1 MRQPEKNIN
10 RGRLKGSTSAMSAAL
25 LYSTSLNSVF
35 VMKQGVLSRDVA
47 CPVIGHRKK
56 LKTKCGQPFFYL
68 LTSAPR
74 SLFPVSYS
82 LAPSPIHTAP
92 AVLSANTR
100 TCAVLPTFAQAA
112 VMAAATASAVAAVVN
127 ASTVGPAPLIV
138 KP

>member
-25 LYSTSLNSVF
+25 LYSTSPNSVF

-74 SLFPVSYS
+74 SLFPIPLLPLPYTPHPPYRAPTPAP
-82 LAPSPIHTAP
+82 APSSPLSPRLQPWLQPPPPQSPQSSMPVPSAP
-92 AVLSANTR
+92 HR
-100 TCAVLPTFAQAA
+100 
-112 VMAAATASAVAAVVN
+112 
-127 ASTVGPAPLIV
+127 
-138 KP
+138 